1 MSVVRTERLPL
12 RVDIQAFHH
21 ADTGSLSYLVVDEVT
36 GSCAVIDCVLGFDPL
51 TGRTDDRCVTHWVD
65 CMNARGLKLQW
76 ILETHVHA
84 DHLSGAFALKAAAG
98 GRIGIGIGVLDVA
111 QLWQR
116 TGEIPRVANV
126 AANFDRLLAEGDKLK
141 IGSLPLG
148 VLATPGHTPSCVAY
162 LIADAVFVGDTLFMP
177 EAGTARCDF
186 PGGSARTLYR
196 SIRRLL
202 ALPPGTRVFCAHD
215 YTREAGKVRQWES
228 TIAQQARDNVQVH
241 SGITEEQFVAFRER
255 RDSGLAPPALLH
267 CALPYNL
274 SGGRI
279 GLPGLV
285 TGQA

>member
-1 MSVVRTERLPL
+1 MSVARTERLPL

-21 ADTGSLSYLVVDEVT
+21 ADTGSLSYLVVDGRT
-36 GSCAVIDCVLGFDPL
+36 GSCAVIDCVLGFESR
-51 TGRTDDRCVTHWVD
+51 TGRTDDRCVAHWVD
-65 CMNARGLKLQW
+65 RINARRLKLQW

-98 GRIGIGIGVLDVA
+98 GRIGIGVGVLDVA
-111 QLWQR
+111 QVWQR
-116 TGEIPRVANV
+116 TGTVPRVGNI
-126 AANFDRLLAEGDKLK
+126 AASFDRLLAEGDELK
-141 IGSLPLG
+141 IGSLRLG

-202 ALPPGTRVFCAHD
+202 ALPPGTRVFCAHH
-215 YTREAGKVRQWES
+215 YANEPGGAEQWES
-228 TIAQQARDNVQVH
+228 TIAQQRRDNVQAH
-241 SGITEEQFVAFRER
+241 SGITEEEFVAFRER
-255 RDSGLAPPALLH
+255 RDSGLPPPALLQ
-267 CALPYNL
+267 CALPFNL

-279 GLPGLV
+279 GLPALAQ
-285 TGQA
+285 GQA